1 MYSFEGKVIWITGS
15 TSGVGK
21 ATAQLFL
28 EHGGKV
34 VFHGIT
40 KTVEDEE
47 FIAELKE
54 ENVLL
59 VEGDV
64 TKKADVDAIVEE
76 MDRKFGRLDV
86 LVNNVGAY
94 VKKAEFENILE
105 EDWDRTIAVNLKSV
119 FLISQAA
126 LPLMKKQKEGRIINI
141 TSNVAR
147 TGGTREGAAY
157 SAAKGG
163 VESLTRALAKQLVDY
178 NILVNGVS
186 PGLVDTPFHKTEAPL
201 STYESIFRNVPL
213 KRVGQPEEIAG
224 AVLFLASKYASFIV
238 GEIIEVSGGRR
249 IS

>member
-1 MYSFEGKVIWITGS
+1 MYSFEGKVIWVTGS

-21 ATAQLFL
+21 ATAKLFL

-40 KTVEDEE
+40 KTVEDEQ
-47 FIAELKE
+47 FIAALSE
-54 ENVLL
+54 EDVLL

-64 TKKADVDAIVEE
+64 TNKAEVNAIVEKIE
-76 MDRKFGRLDV
+76 QKFGQLDI
-86 LVNNVGAY
+86 LVNNAGAY
-94 VKKAEFENILE
+94 VKKAEFESILE
-105 EDWDRTIAVNLKSV
+105 ADWDRTIDVNLKSV
-119 FLISQAA
+119 FLVSQAA

-163 VESLTRALAKQLVDY
+163 VESLTRSLAKQLVDY

-201 STYESIFRNVPL
+201 STYESIFQNVPL

-224 AVLFLASKYASFIV
+224 TVLFLASQYASFIV